1 MPAELSSR
9 RAPVQR
15 IRVALS
21 APTEL
26 SLASCIFTRWD
37 DDPREPTP
45 EWAQE
50 AQAADPELRG
60 RIERITPGSHTEWGE
75 LILLA
80 DRMGVLF
87 DSDMTRFFNGI
98 EAALAADVP
107 APPMPSETTEEMV
120 LIEQRLK
127 LLREDPELRAR
138 YIQLLRDV
146 WAVMEEPWRGEARAE
161 AETRAEAYRKQLE
174 SARDIREVL
183 PRGHL
188 YTRERYGT
196 LLNDAMERGEVTIV
210 PLALAGR
217 GGAFFALPGAVLI
230 APGANFGERWENRR
244 IRAEAAAGRL
254 KALSDPTRLAILDVL
269 AHSPRTMTELA
280 NDFQLA
286 QPTISIHL
294 KLLREVGL
302 VTGERDG
309 KTTVYRAEK
318 EGIRRFALAAVDEV
332 IGPGK

>member
-1 MPAELSSR
+1 
-9 RAPVQR
+9 
-15 IRVALS
+15 
-21 APTEL
+21 
-26 SLASCIFTRWD
+26 
-37 DDPREPTP
+37 
-45 EWAQE
+45 
-50 AQAADPELRG
+50 
-60 RIERITPGSHTEWGE
+60 
-75 LILLA
+75 
-80 DRMGVLF
+80 
-87 DSDMTRFFNGI
+87 
-98 EAALAADVP
+98 
-107 APPMPSETTEEMV
+107 
-120 LIEQRLK
+120 
-127 LLREDPELRAR
+127 
-138 YIQLLRDV
+138 
-146 WAVMEEPWRGEARAE
+146 
-161 AETRAEAYRKQLE
+161 
-174 SARDIREVL
+174 
-183 PRGHL
+183 
-188 YTRERYGT
+188 
-196 LLNDAMERGEVTIV
+196 MERGEVTIV

-302 VTGERDG
+302 VAGERDG